1 MDAAIKEL
9 KKNVV
14 IKAVKGLYRGQTRID
29 DDAGYRGEVKV
40 CLERARLITQSY
52 RETEGE
58 PMITRRAKALKKILE
73 GMTIYIQDKER
84 LVGNMAADPNSLPLY
99 PELAWRW
106 VEKALDNEYQHL
118 LSDEGKKELK
128 EIDKYWVKLSV
139 HGMERGLVPEQYK
152 IFTGYTPVSV
162 FSYTWDM
169 VLPNYEKILKV
180 GLKAIIK
187 EAQDRLK

>member
-1 MDAAIKEL
+1 MDAAIKDL

-52 RETEGE
+52 KETEGE
-58 PMITRRAKALKKILE
+58 PMVMRRAKSLKKILD

-84 LVGNMAADPNSLPLY
+84 LVGNMAADPNSLPLD

-128 EIDKYWVKLSV
+128 EIDKYWAKLSV
-139 HGMERGLVPEQYK
+139 HGMERNLVPPEYK
-152 IFTGYTPVSV
+152 PFTGYT
-162 FSYTWDM
+162 
-169 VLPNYEKILKV
+169 L
-180 GLKAIIK
+180 
-187 EAQDRLK
+187 